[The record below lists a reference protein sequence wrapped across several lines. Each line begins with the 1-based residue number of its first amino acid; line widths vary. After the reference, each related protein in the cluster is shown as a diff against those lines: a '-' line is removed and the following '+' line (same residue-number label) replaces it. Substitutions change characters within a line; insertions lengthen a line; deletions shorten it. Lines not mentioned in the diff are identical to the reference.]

1 MQRINRFPNAV
12 ARRYGDKTIIQDHFD
27 IAIARRYGK
36 NYNKA
41 VEKYWKEA
49 AETEVTGLLF
59 FYFSAY
65 LTGIGALLER
75 LGAFCSC
82 PAAEVALKVVYSI
95 LLVFY
100 ALVPVAGC
108 AFTLGLECRKATTH
122 RTIQQNTPSGWR
134 NNPREMKVH
143 CSQSLRRSRRSTL
156 GAFDESRLCT

>member
-1 MQRINRFPNAV
+1 MEV
-12 ARRYGDKTIIQDHFD
+12 AI
-27 IAIARRYGK
+27 
-36 NYNKA
+36 
-41 VEKYWKEA
+41 EKYWREEA
-49 AETEVTGLLF
+49 GLTELLVLMF

-108 AFTLGLECRKATTH
+108 AFFGIEVTKSTVDEDNGEHKEYGCPKDQTKEEYAEWLEEK
-122 RTIQQNTPSGWR
+122 SKD
-134 NNPREMKVH
+134 NPRFTIIAPFEKKYAWCVMEGIVLK
-143 CSQSLRRSRRSTL
+143 T
-156 GAFDESRLCT
+156 